1 VEVEVEGRV
10 GLAGDIVST
19 VSRNH
24 VRSIGS
30 LKVSLIVVFECR
42 HDKRLTES
50 GAGKNATRRVL
61 RSRYGT

>member
-50 GAGKNATRRVL
+50 GAGKTCSAFAL
-61 RSRYGT
+61 RDLA